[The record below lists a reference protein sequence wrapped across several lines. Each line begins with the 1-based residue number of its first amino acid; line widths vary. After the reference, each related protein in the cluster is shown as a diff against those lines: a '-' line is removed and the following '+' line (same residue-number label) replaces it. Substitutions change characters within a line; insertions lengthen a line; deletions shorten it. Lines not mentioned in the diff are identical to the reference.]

1 MGSPRDQR
9 QPGEAMAFPELI
21 HPVVIRGP
29 IDLLTNG
36 AHGCLERNFAVAAGL
51 PCF

>member
-1 MGSPRDQR
+1 MTKYTIDLESITPTALLSR
-9 QPGEAMAFPELI
+9 
-21 HPVVIRGP
+21 
-29 IDLLTNG
+29 DLLTNG